1 MGEVPNQGGCMKT
14 AAAEFKLKEA
24 KPGRRPSYRTTP
36 QAETAVM
43 SVLPEERVLTTLH
56 TVALAVQSLQ
66 RMGVAADAVLAGSG
80 IASVELESPTRL
92 INHAQELRVLAN
104 ALAASADPALGLLL
118 GKRMHVSAYG
128 MLGYTLLASRN
139 LGEALRLAIAH
150 PALLGTYF
158 RLDLQPFG
166 DEVRLSASGYRYD
179 PALSLFNTELCL
191 ASMLTVVQD
200 LLGESVRP
208 RRLLLAYPAP
218 AHAASYSEKLGCP
231 VEFNAE
237 CSALCFNP
245 TLLERPLPLADPVS
259 YQHGLQQCMQLEAQ
273 LHNRH
278 DLRDLIRQQLSV
290 DLAECSS
297 LERVAT
303 RLHRSERTLRRH
315 LQQLN
320 TSFQHLLD
328 EVRYDK
334 ARQLLLNT
342 DLPIYLIAEQLGY
355 SETASFRH
363 AFQRWSGLAPSELRR

>member
-1 MGEVPNQGGCMKT
+1 
-14 AAAEFKLKEA
+14 
-24 KPGRRPSYRTTP
+24 
-36 QAETAVM
+36 M

-66 RMGVAADAVLAGSG
+66 RMGVAADAVLVGSG
-80 IASVELESPTRL
+80 IAAAELESPTRL
-92 INHAQELRVLAN
+92 ISHAQELRVLAN

-158 RLDLQPFG
+158 RLELQTVV

-179 PALSLFNTELCL
+179 PTLSLFNTELCL
-191 ASMLTVVQD
+191 ASLLTVVQD

-237 CSALCFNP
+237 CNALCFNP
-245 TLLERPLPLADPVS
+245 ILLERPLPLADPVS

-297 LERVAT
+297 LERVAN

>member
-1 MGEVPNQGGCMKT
+1 
-14 AAAEFKLKEA
+14 
-24 KPGRRPSYRTTP
+24 
-36 QAETAVM
+36 M
-43 SVLPEERVLTTLH
+43 SVLPEERVFTTLH

-66 RMGVAADAVLAGSG
+66 RMGVSAERVLDGSG
-80 IASVELESPTRL
+80 IPAADLASPTRL
-92 INHAQELRVLAN
+92 VSHAQELRVLAN
-104 ALAASADPALGLLL
+104 ALAASADPALGLSL

-158 RLDLQPFG
+158 QLDLQPVG
-166 DEVRLSASGYRYD
+166 DEVRLSAAGYHYD
-179 PALSLFNTELCL
+179 PALTLFNTELCL
-191 ASMLTVVQD
+191 ASLLTVVQD

-208 RRLLLAYPAP
+208 RRLLLAYRAP

-231 VEFNAE
+231 VEFDAGVN
-237 CSALCFNP
+237 ALCFNP
-245 TLLERPLPLADPVS
+245 TLLERALPLADPVS
-259 YQHGLQQCMQLEAQ
+259 HQHGLQQCMQLEAQ

-278 DLRDLIRQQLSV
+278 DLRDLIRQQLSG
-290 DLAECSS
+290 DLATCSS

-334 ARQLLLNT
+334 ARQLLLHT

>member
-1 MGEVPNQGGCMKT
+1 
-14 AAAEFKLKEA
+14 
-24 KPGRRPSYRTTP
+24 
-36 QAETAVM
+36 M
-43 SVLPEERVLTTLH
+43 SVLPQDRVLTTLH
-56 TVALAVQSLQ
+56 TVALAVQSLKC
-66 RMGVAADAVLAGSG
+66 MGVAVEQVLEGSG
-80 IASVELESPTRL
+80 ICSDELASPTRL
-92 INHAQELRVLAN
+92 ISHAQELRVLAN
-104 ALAASADPALGLLL
+104 ALALSADPALGLLL

-150 PALLGTYF
+150 PALLGSYF
-158 RLDLQPFG
+158 RLELQQVG
-166 DEVRLSASGYRYD
+166 DEVRLSASDYRYD
-179 PALSLFNTELCL
+179 PSLGLFNTELCL
-191 ASMLTVVQD
+191 ASLLTVVQD

-208 RRLLLAYPAP
+208 RRLLLAYCAP
-218 AHAASYSEKLGCP
+218 GHAARYGEKLGCP
-231 VEFNAE
+231 VEFAAGCN
-237 CSALCFNP
+237 ALCFNP
-245 TLLERPLPLADPVS
+245 ALLERPLPLADPVS
-259 YQHGLQQCMQLEAQ
+259 HQHGLQQCMQLETQ
-273 LHNRH
+273 LHPRH
-278 DLRDLIRQQLSV
+278 DLRELIRQQLV
-290 DLAECSS
+290 GDLAACST
-297 LERVAT
+297 LERIAS

>member
-1 MGEVPNQGGCMKT
+1 M
-14 AAAEFKLKEA
+14 AAMA
-24 KPGRRPSYRTTP
+24 
-36 QAETAVM
+36 
-43 SVLPEERVLTTLH
+43 VLPQERTLTTVH
-56 TVALAVQSLQ
+56 TVALAVQGLQ
-66 RMGVAADAVLAGSG
+66 HMDLSAERVLDGSG
-80 IASVELESPTRL
+80 IRPEDLQNPTCL
-92 INHAQELRVLAN
+92 ISKAQELRVLAN
-104 ALAASADPALGLLL
+104 ALALSAEPALGLLL

-158 RLDLQPFG
+158 QLDLQTVG
-166 DEVRLSASGYRYD
+166 DEVRLSASGYRYE
-179 PALSLFNTELCL
+179 ASLALFNTELCL
-191 ASMLTVVQD
+191 ASLLTVVQD

-208 RRLLLAYPAP
+208 QRLLLAYPAP
-218 AHAASYSEKLGCP
+218 AHAASYGEKLGCP
-231 VEFNAE
+231 VQFDAGYN
-237 CSALCFNP
+237 ALCFSP
-245 TLLERPLPLADPVS
+245 ELLERQLPLADPVS
-259 YQHGLQQCMQLEAQ
+259 HRHGLLQCMQLEAQ
-273 LHNRH
+273 LHSRH
-278 DLRDLIRQQLSV
+278 DLRDLIRQQLAGN
-290 DLAECSS
+290 LAECSS
-297 LERVAT
+297 LERLAT

-334 ARQLLLNT
+334 ARQLLLHT

>member
-1 MGEVPNQGGCMKT
+1 
-14 AAAEFKLKEA
+14 
-24 KPGRRPSYRTTP
+24 
-36 QAETAVM
+36 M
-43 SVLPEERVLTTLH
+43 SVLPEERILTTLH

-66 RMGVAADAVLAGSG
+66 RMGVDAERVLEGSDIPVADLA
-80 IASVELESPTRL
+80 SPTRL
-92 INHAQELRVLAN
+92 VSHAQELRVLAN

-158 RLDLQPFG
+158 RLELQTVG

-191 ASMLTVVQD
+191 TSMLTVVQD

-208 RRLLLAYPAP
+208 RRLLLAYRAP

-231 VEFNAE
+231 VEFDAGCN
-237 CSALCFNP
+237 ALCFNP
-245 TLLERPLPLADPVS
+245 ILLERALPLADPVS
-259 YQHGLQQCMQLEAQ
+259 HQHGLQQCMQLEAQ
-273 LHNRH
+273 LYNRH
-278 DLRDLIRQQLSV
+278 DLRDLIRQQLSG
-290 DLAECSS
+290 DLTACST

-303 RLHRSERTLRRH
+303 RLHRSERTVRRH

-334 ARQLLLNT
+334 ARQLLLHT

>member
-1 MGEVPNQGGCMKT
+1 
-14 AAAEFKLKEA
+14 
-24 KPGRRPSYRTTP
+24 
-36 QAETAVM
+36 M
-43 SVLPEERVLTTLH
+43 SVLPEERILTTLH
-56 TVALAVQSLQ
+56 TVAMAVQGLQ
-66 RMGVAADAVLAGSG
+66 RIGVPTERVLDGSG
-80 IASVELESPTRL
+80 IQAGDLANPTRL
-92 INHAQELRVLAN
+92 VSHAQELRVLAN
-104 ALAASADPALGLLL
+104 ALATSADPALGLLL

-128 MLGYTLLASRN
+128 MLGYTMLASRN

-158 RLDLQPFG
+158 QLDLQTVG

-179 PALSLFNTELCL
+179 PALALFNTELCL
-191 ASMLTVVQD
+191 ASLLTVVQD

-208 RRLLLAYPAP
+208 RRLLLAYRAP

-231 VEFNAE
+231 VEFDAGCN
-237 CSALCFNP
+237 ALCFNP
-245 TLLERPLPLADPVS
+245 ILLERPLPLADPVS
-259 YQHGLQQCMQLEAQ
+259 HQHGLQQCMQLEAQ
-273 LHNRH
+273 LYNRH
-278 DLRDLIRQQLSV
+278 DLRDLIRQQLSG
-290 DLAECSS
+290 DLVQCSS

-303 RLHRSERTLRRH
+303 RLHRSERTVRRH

-334 ARQLLLNT
+334 ARQLLLHT